1 MKILLLLT
9 TITCLPATYTW
20 QQTLDAI
27 RQVETGGSPDEG
39 RGATGDSG
47 RAIGPYQIWKIY
59 WTDAAVP
66 GRRYSECLRDK
77 ELSEQVVCR
86 YMERYARSS
95 LRRLQAGVGTLS
107 DVERVARI
115 HNGGP
120 AGDRKQATVRY
131 WNKVRS
137 VLGDE
142 R

>member
-1 MKILLLLT
+1 MKTLLLLT

-20 QQTLDAI
+20 RETLDAI

-59 WTDAAVP
+59 WQDAAVP
-66 GRRYSECLRDK
+66 GRNYSECLRDK
-77 ELSEQVVCR
+77 DLSEQVVQR

-95 LRRLQAGVGTLS
+95 LRRLQAGVGTLE

-120 AGDRKQATVRY
+120 AGDRKQSTVRY